1 MCLFFFFMGEC
12 MDSVVQEY
20 QKRAYS
26 NINEK
31 S

>member
-1 MCLFFFFMGEC
+1 MCLFFFMGEC

-20 QKRAYS
+20 QKRAHS